1 MNEAGDGPRCSL
13 ISYVVPPGLS
23 RAPVIDAVDIVARPA
38 PTEAVS
44 AKGLRNLSTREPSS
58 PPPPRERD
66 RGVPSTTSSALPT
79 DSAQLPV
86 AAKSDV
92 TGKTSEQHRPNP
104 HRKSCLTKPPPPLL
118 PARLNLRKKTVAF
131 GKTVNV
137 SQTIE
142 GTSKLS
148 KQKQMMNK
156 SALAKDVATTNENK
170 ENEEER
176 HDSET
181 ESTVLDIL
189 KQVKS
194 SLDTL
199 QARDEERASELRS
212 IRRIVDERGKE
223 VDLLR
228 GMFADYIG
236 RDCPRSSDSK
246 LRSLQRDSGGNGK
259 PTQSS
264 RANET
269 YVGNVSPQRSNH
281 RSYSPIAG
289 DSTTVSRRECDP
301 EDVDDITFEEFRRLL
316 RTNRALRHFV
326 SDLRHEEI
334 YKGNGR
340 GDGYGRRTGARGWR
354 ESSDVAQES
363 TKRVEELNRRDGRST
378 KFTEKVTVER
388 SIRCSPP
395 ELAQYSVDTRRYL
408 EDQILDDEGGDVQ
421 SMYRPGESVS
431 YYPERIPH
439 GGSAG
444 DLPDSDYEEDSSR
457 RKFHN
462 HAAVEGRRR
471 QRRDRRGDRFMN
483 Y

>member
-1 MNEAGDGPRCSL
+1 
-13 ISYVVPPGLS
+13 
-23 RAPVIDAVDIVARPA
+23 
-38 PTEAVS
+38 
-44 AKGLRNLSTREPSS
+44 
-58 PPPPRERD
+58 
-66 RGVPSTTSSALPT
+66 
-79 DSAQLPV
+79 
-86 AAKSDV
+86 
-92 TGKTSEQHRPNP
+92 
-104 HRKSCLTKPPPPLL
+104 
-118 PARLNLRKKTVAF
+118 
-131 GKTVNV
+131 
-137 SQTIE
+137 
-142 GTSKLS
+142 
-148 KQKQMMNK
+148 MMNK
-156 SALAKDVATTNENK
+156 SALAKDLATTNENK

-246 LRSLQRDSGGNGK
+246 LRSLQRDSGGNGR

-289 DSTTVSRRECDP
+289 DSTT
-301 EDVDDITFEEFRRLL
+301 
-316 RTNRALRHFV
+316 
-326 SDLRHEEI
+326 
-334 YKGNGR
+334 KGNGR

-462 HAAVEGRRR
+462 RE
-471 QRRDRRGDRFMN
+471 
-483 Y
+483 